1 MSFRDCEIEP
11 GTSSS
16 PKNDAT
22 LRDWAPSSPKTTTK
36 KKTKKTK
43 GGCAPTKWEAY
54 AKSKRVFAI
63 GLLVSVVSALVITLG
78 ILSYEIH
85 VLRRTSDSEGSPTA
99 SSSSDSVCLTEE
111 CTVAS
116 AQVLERID
124 AEADPCAD
132 FFQYAC
138 GGFNDQYYLPKG
150 QTHVSQFSVAA
161 QRNDMMILH
170 SIDANA
176 SLPGTARAFS
186 SGAHSGRED
195 DARTKAKKYYD
206 GCLDTRQMDRRGI
219 APIED
224 LLAIPDFLLT
234 YASGRGGNT
243 SGSPFS
249 KRGLVF
255 GALRELQKR
264 HIRIL
269 TDTYISEDRETAE
282 MVLNVRQGLLGLPDA
297 TYFTGPKT
305 NTTTAAAAGR
315 KHAKILKAY
324 EASLLQGLNLLESR
338 TVQAFSS
345 ATDAA
350 VKSMIAFETKIA
362 ACHVP
367 KEVLLAQP
375 LLTHNPMTIEEAEV
389 LYPFGFSE
397 FIESVSGRSNY
408 TGRINVE
415 TPSALACMAR
425 VLDEAAIEDI
435 ALYMKTIILM
445 HRSEILD
452 RDLRRWSYRFNLATR
467 GESGEGPRWRQC
479 MDLVSSHQRF
489 GWAISKPYV
498 ARAFSRESKAQVQ
511 EILENLEV
519 AFMDLLPSVTW
530 MEPSTRDYAV
540 RKARA
545 MKKHMGYPDWILDD
559 AKVSGSCSL
568 SLSLSCFDTFSHSL
582 ILFAVFLFQVN
593 AYYENVTVED
603 GMFYEN
609 TIALMKD
616 HQRKSFEKLFES
628 ANATGSD
635 DEDSYDWIMS
645 PTEINA
651 YYSALTN
658 TIAFPAAILQ
668 SPFFTEKAP
677 LPLNY
682 GSIGTF
688 IGHEFTHGFDNNGRK
703 YGLDGRLEDWWM
715 DQDDEHFEERAQ
727 CFVDQYGS
735 YEIHGHFLDGNLTLA
750 ENLADNAGLALAFDA
765 FTKAMA
771 SKKLDRL
778 PSTPWS
784 VNQLFFLGFA
794 QAWCSTIKEDKALN
808 LLRTDPHALPR
819 FRVNG
824 AVTNS
829 PDFAEAFQCPLGTPM
844 NPERTRCELWN

>member
-1 MSFRDCEIEP
+1 MSFRDCEGGSEIEP
-11 GTSSS
+11 GTTSSS

-22 LRDWAPSSPKTTTK
+22 LRDWAPSSPKT
-36 KKTKKTK
+36 KTK
-43 GGCAPTKWEAY
+43 GGGCAPSSKWEAY
-54 AKSKRVFAI
+54 AKSKRAFAI

-85 VLRRTSDSEGSPTA
+85 VLRTSDSEGSPTA
-99 SSSSDSVCLTEE
+99 SSSSDGVCLTKE

-124 AEADPCAD
+124 AEADPCVD

-161 QRNDMMILH
+161 QRNDMMILQ

-186 SGAHSGRED
+186 SGPDSGRED

-206 GCLDTRQMDRRGI
+206 GCMDTHQMDWRGI

-249 KRGLVF
+249 KRDLVF

-269 TDTYISEDRETAE
+269 TDSYVSEDRETAE

-297 TYFTGPKT
+297 IYFTGRKT
-305 NTTTAAAAGR
+305 NTTAAAGR

-324 EASLLQGLNLLESR
+324 EAALLQGLNLLEST

-350 VKSMIAFETKIA
+350 VKSMIDFETKIA
-362 ACHVP
+362 ACHMP

-375 LLTHNPMTIEEAEV
+375 LLTHNPMTIAEAEV
-389 LYPFGFSE
+389 LYPFGFAD

-415 TPSALACMAR
+415 TPTALACMTR
-425 VLDEAAIEDI
+425 VLEEAAIEDI
-435 ALYMKTIILM
+435 ALYMKAIILM

-452 RDLRRWSYRFNLATR
+452 RDLRRWSYGFNLATR

-498 ARAFSRESKAQVQ
+498 ARALSRESKAQVQ
-511 EILENLEV
+511 EILEDLEV

-530 MEPSTRDYAV
+530 MEPGTRDYAV

-559 AKVSGSCSL
+559 AKVSESCSL
-568 SLSLSCFDTFSHSL
+568 SLS
-582 ILFAVFLFQVN
+582 
-593 AYYENVTVED
+593 
-603 GMFYEN
+603 
-609 TIALMKD
+609 
-616 HQRKSFEKLFES
+616 
-628 ANATGSD
+628 
-635 DEDSYDWIMS
+635 
-645 PTEINA
+645 
-651 YYSALTN
+651 
-658 TIAFPAAILQ
+658 
-668 SPFFTEKAP
+668 
-677 LPLNY
+677 
-682 GSIGTF
+682 
-688 IGHEFTHGFDNNGRK
+688 
-703 YGLDGRLEDWWM
+703 
-715 DQDDEHFEERAQ
+715 
-727 CFVDQYGS
+727 FVS
-735 YEIHGHFLDGNLTLA
+735 
-750 ENLADNAGLALAFDA
+750 
-765 FTKAMA
+765 
-771 SKKLDRL
+771 
-778 PSTPWS
+778 
-784 VNQLFFLGFA
+784 
-794 QAWCSTIKEDKALN
+794 
-808 LLRTDPHALPR
+808 
-819 FRVNG
+819 
-824 AVTNS
+824 
-829 PDFAEAFQCPLGTPM
+829 
-844 NPERTRCELWN
+844 